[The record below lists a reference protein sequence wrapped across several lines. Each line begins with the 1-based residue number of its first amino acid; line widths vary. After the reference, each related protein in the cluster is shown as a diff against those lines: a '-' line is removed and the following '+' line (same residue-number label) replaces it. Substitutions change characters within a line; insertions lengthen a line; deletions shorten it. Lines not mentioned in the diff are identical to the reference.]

1 MASKLP
7 TITNKQQAQKRADR
21 SDSALKA
28 MRRDYSRMRD
38 IAVKRIARAQEAGYW
53 RKGKEIPTLAEI
65 GRDPADLA
73 YEYSRLSKFLES
85 SSSSIKNLR
94 AESQKRV
101 ESFQKLGY
109 KFVTMENELD
119 FGDYMEYMINKYE
132 TETEEGKQRMKDSD
146 IIVKAYDYIKD
157 NIEDG
162 TEEELD
168 RLFEEF
174 LELRGYNAA
183 E

>member
-7 TITNKQQAQKRADR
+7 IITSKQKAQERANR

-53 RKGKEIPTLAEI
+53 RKGKEIPTLAEV

-85 SSSSIKNLR
+85 SSSSVKQLR
-94 AESQKRV
+94 EESRQRV

-109 KFVTMENELD
+109 SFVTEENELD

-132 TETEEGKQRMKDSD
+132 TETEEGKKRLQDSD
-146 IIVKAYDYIKD
+146 IIVEAYDYIKD
-157 NIEDG
+157 NREEG

-168 RLFEEF
+168 RLFQEF
-174 LELRGYNAA
+174 KKLKGY
-183 E
+183 ES

>member
-7 TITNKQQAQKRADR
+7 TITSKQKAQERAER

-28 MRRDYSRMRD
+28 MRKDYTRMRD
-38 IAVKRIARAQEAGYW
+38 IAVKRIKRAQEAGYW
-53 RKGKEIPTLAEI
+53 RKGKEIPTLAEV

-85 SSSSIKNLR
+85 SSSSVKQLR
-94 AESQKRV
+94 QESRQRV

-109 KFVTMENELD
+109 TFVTEENELD

-132 TETEEGKQRMKDSD
+132 TETEEGKKRLQDSD
-146 IIVKAYDYIKD
+146 IIVEAYDYIKD
-157 NIEDG
+157 NREEG

-168 RLFEEF
+168 RLFQEF
-174 LELRGYNAA
+174 KKLKGY
-183 E
+183 ED

>member
-7 TITNKQQAQKRADR
+7 TITNKQKAQERAER

-38 IAVKRIARAQEAGYW
+38 IAVKRIKRAQDAGYW
-53 RKGKEIPTLAEI
+53 RKGKEIPMLKDT

-85 SSSSIKNLR
+85 SSSSVKQLR
-94 AESQKRV
+94 EESRQRV

-109 KFVTMENELD
+109 TFVTEENELD

-132 TETEEGKQRMKDSD
+132 TETEEGKKRLQDSD
-146 IIVKAYDYIKD
+146 IIVEAYDYIKD
-157 NIEDG
+157 NREKG

-168 RLFEEF
+168 RLFQEF
-174 LELRGYNAA
+174 KKLKGY
-183 E
+183 ED

>member
-7 TITNKQQAQKRADR
+7 IITSKQKAQERADR

-53 RKGKEIPTLAEI
+53 RKGKEIPTLAEV

-85 SSSSIKNLR
+85 SSSSVKQLR
-94 AESQKRV
+94 KESRQRV

-109 KFVTMENELD
+109 SFVTEENELD

-132 TETEEGKQRMKDSD
+132 TETEEGKKRLQDSD
-146 IIVKAYDYIKD
+146 IIVEAYDYIKD
-157 NIEDG
+157 NREEG

-168 RLFEEF
+168 RLFQEF
-174 LELRGYNAA
+174 KKLKGY
-183 E
+183 ES

>member
-7 TITNKQQAQKRADR
+7 IITSKQKAQERAER

-85 SSSSIKNLR
+85 PSSSVKQLR
-94 AESQKRV
+94 KESRQRV

-109 KFVTMENELD
+109 TFVTEENELD

-132 TETEEGKQRMKDSD
+132 TETEEGKKRLQDSD
-146 IIVKAYDYIKD
+146 IIVEAYDYIKD
-157 NIEDG
+157 NREKG
-162 TEEELD
+162 TVEELD
-168 RLFEEF
+168 RLFQEF
-174 LELRGYNAA
+174 KKLKGY
-183 E
+183 ED

>member
-1 MASKLP
+1 MPSKLP
-7 TITNKQQAQKRADR
+7 TITNKQKAQERAER

-38 IAVKRIARAQEAGYW
+38 IAVKRIQRAQDAGYW
-53 RKGKEIPTLAEI
+53 RKGKEIPTLKEV

-73 YEYSRLSKFLES
+73 YGYSRLSKFLES
-85 SSSSIKNLR
+85 SSSSVKQLR
-94 AESQKRV
+94 KESKQRV

-109 KFVTMENELD
+109 TFVTEENELD

-132 TETEEGKQRMKDSD
+132 TETEEGKKRLQDSD
-146 IIVKAYDYIKD
+146 IIVEAYDYIKD
-157 NIEDG
+157 NREEG

-168 RLFEEF
+168 RLFQEF
-174 LELRGYNAA
+174 KKLKGY
-183 E
+183 ES